1 MTQLSVRLPILL
13 IGLALLAACASPS
26 PAADAPPPIES
37 SLSAQRWN
45 PAPGDAWQIQFSGD
59 LDTNLDVNIFFLDLF
74 DTPESVIRDLHARG
88 VKVVCYFSAGSH
100 EDWRPDA
107 GDFPEAILGAALTGW
122 PGERWLDIR
131 DLQTLGPIMLE
142 RIRLAVQKGCDGVD
156 PDNVD
161 GHINSTGFPLT
172 PNDQLAYNIFLA
184 NAAHQNGLSVGL
196 KNDLEQAE
204 QLLPFFDWALNESCF
219 SYDECRL
226 LLPFVNSGK
235 PVFVI
240 EYELSPEEFC
250 LQANALGFDAMQ
262 KKTQLDAFRFPCR

>member
-1 MTQLSVRLPILL
+1 MIQLRVRLLILL
-13 IGLALLAACASPS
+13 LGLTLLAACASPS
-26 PAADAPPPIES
+26 PTAGTPPPAES
-37 SLSAQRWN
+37 PSSAQRWN

-59 LDTNLDVNIFFLDLF
+59 LDTSLDVSIFFLDLF
-74 DTPESVIRDLHARG
+74 DTPESVIRDLHTRG
-88 VKVVCYFSAGSH
+88 IKVVCSFSAGSH

-107 GDFPEAILGAALTGW
+107 GGFPEAILGITLTGW

-131 DLQTLGPIMLE
+131 DLQTLGPLMLG

-156 PDNVD
+156 PDNMD
-161 GHINSTGFPLT
+161 GYINETGFPLT

-184 NAAHQNGLSVGL
+184 NAAHQNGLSIGL
-196 KNDLEQAE
+196 KNDLGQVE

-219 SYDECRL
+219 LYAECRL

-250 LQANALGFDAMQ
+250 LQANAMDFDAMQ
-262 KKTQLDAFRFPCR
+262 KKPQLDPFRFPCR